1 MIDDFLVLVSLLLL
15 SGLFSGAEIAF
26 FSLSQAQIDALV
38 AQKRRGAKMVALV
51 KSKPERLLS
60 AILIGNNIVNISASA
75 FATLIAIELLG
86 DAGAGIAVGVMTLLI
101 LIFGEITPKALA
113 AAKNEEVALSIAYP
127 LHLLMKILTPILWA
141 LEKITHSVLKVSNAQ
156 QQRIVSEEEIK
167 AMITQ
172 GAQAGTLDKTEH
184 ELLENVFEFDDI
196 TAEDAM
202 TVYKDIF
209 SVDGNKELSEV
220 LKILVKSPFSRIPV
234 YEGEKNNIT
243 GILRMKEVLQFIA
256 ESHKDGR
263 IDLHTKIKDLAAKP
277 FFIPQGKP
285 VDELLREFKKRHK
298 HIAIVVNEYGDT
310 VGLITMEDI
319 LEQLVG
325 QIADES
331 DVNDFIIKRIDKNS
345 ILVDGDEE
353 LVEINDFFNV
363 DIPGPKNNSI
373 SWLILEELGRIPEQ
387 GEVFDLE
394 CGLMVTIKA
403 ATDRTIQKVILTKK
417 TEDTV

>member
-172 GAQAGTLDKTEH
+172 GAQARTLDKTEH

>member
-1 MIDDFLVLVSLLLL
+1 MIDDFLVLFFLLLL
-15 SGLFSGAEIAF
+15 SGVFSGAEIAF
-26 FSLSQAQIDALV
+26 FSLSQAQVDALV
-38 AQKRRGAKMVALV
+38 AQKRRGSKMLELV

-60 AILIGNNIVNISASA
+60 IILIGNNIVNISASA
-75 FATLIAIELLG
+75 FATILAIEIFG
-86 DAGAGIAVGVMTLLI
+86 DTGAGIAVGVMTLLV

-113 AAKNEEVALSIAYP
+113 AAKNQEIALLFAYP
-127 LHLLMKILTPILWA
+127 LHLLMRLLAPILWC
-141 LEKITHSVLKVSNAQ
+141 LEKLTHSILKVSNAQ

-220 LKILVKSPFSRIPV
+220 LKVLVRSPFSRIPV
-234 YEGEKNNIT
+234 YEGEKNNII

-256 ESHKDGR
+256 ESHDDGR

-285 VDELLREFKKRHK
+285 IDELLREFKKRHK

-331 DVNDFIIKRIDKNS
+331 DVNDFIIKRLDKNS

-373 SWLILEELGRIPEQ
+373 SWLILNELGRIPEQ
-387 GEVFDLE
+387 GEAFDLE
-394 CGLMVTIKA
+394 CGLTVTIKS
-403 ATDRTIQKVILTKK
+403 ATDRTIQKVTLTKK
-417 TEDTV
+417 TEDKV